1 MSEMSLDQ
9 ATRRISDLE
18 RKLADVEEDF
28 ESTMT
33 EFLGSAQLRAQRL
46 ADELLTATIDIVGL
60 SGSSRD
66 ELDVAIE
73 VLRSRADEHGLL
85 RRRPPRSVK

>member
-9 ATRRISDLE
+9 ATQRIRELERTLADAKDDLE
-18 RKLADVEEDF
+18 
-28 ESTMT
+28 STT
-33 EFLGSAQLRAQRL
+33 AEFLASAQLRAQRL
-46 ADELLTATIDIVGL
+46 ADELLTSTIDIVGL

-73 VLRSRADEHGLL
+73 VLRTRADEHGLL
-85 RRRPPRSVK
+85 RRHPPRSVT